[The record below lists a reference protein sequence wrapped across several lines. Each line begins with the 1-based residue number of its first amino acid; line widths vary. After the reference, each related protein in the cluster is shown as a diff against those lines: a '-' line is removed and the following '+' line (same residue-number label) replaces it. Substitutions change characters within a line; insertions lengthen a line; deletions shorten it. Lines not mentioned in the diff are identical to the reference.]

1 MAACVSGEAR
11 IIETTCRASTPCG
24 QLSARPRGTGVSGDS
39 TGRFLASLSAR
50 SADLRRVRQP
60 FKGSSCRHAPA
71 PTANSVVSSLRP
83 GRRLDEGIV
92 LRRSGQPGLFMFPDG
107 IIGLFFRHAPRDPVA
122 GRRLALLTCV
132 FSTVSSPATGGS
144 GLTFQI
150 CRVAWQRALPADN
163 PRRRHFDVIASKRQS
178 ASFVTWTR
186 HRNAQPFTSIRSCTG
201 RFG

>member
-24 QLSARPRGTGVSGDS
+24 QLSAGPRGTGVSGDS

-60 FKGSSCRHAPA
+60 FTGSSCRHAPA
-71 PTANSVVSSLRP
+71 PTANSVVSPLRP

-122 GRRLALLTCV
+122 GRRLPLLTCV

-144 GLTFQI
+144 VLTFQI
-150 CRVAWQRALPADN
+150 CRVAWQRALPANN
-163 PRRRHFDVIASKRQS
+163 PRQRHVDVIASKRQS
-178 ASFVTWTR
+178 VKASKRQSVK
-186 HRNAQPFTSIRSCTG
+186 ALVS
-201 RFG
+201 